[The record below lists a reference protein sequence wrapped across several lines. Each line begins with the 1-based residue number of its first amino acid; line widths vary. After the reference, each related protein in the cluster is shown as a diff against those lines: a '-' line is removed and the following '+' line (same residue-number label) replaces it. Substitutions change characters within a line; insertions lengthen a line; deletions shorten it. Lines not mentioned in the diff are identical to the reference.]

1 MRKEDLMRRRKR
13 VIISIVLLVLC
24 FQVTFAEDLLTP
36 TLKNNAKFNI
46 GYTEAIHYSSYAAHF
61 YGILVGLQEMGWIN
75 SLEGLPY
82 ESGGDNSDEMW
93 QWLVKN
99 QPSDYLNFVSEAYYS
114 FDGNADI
121 KLSASDRV
129 KTGTELDLMLV
140 MGTSAGRAV
149 TEVAPDIPVLVFSTS
164 NAIASEIIE
173 SDTDS
178 GKDNVWAHVDTKRY
192 RKQVAVLHD
201 IFQFETLGIVYEDS
215 LTGRSYADLDNVRA
229 ICEELGVTLVE
240 RNVTE
245 NTNSDEYP
253 RYRDDMASAFED
265 IADDVDAFY
274 LTASNLAAADLPGL
288 FEPFYQGQVPVFS
301 QLGGEEVETGA
312 IMSTAANYIDIGRY
326 GAQIV
331 SKSLHGENPRYLYAT
346 YEDIPLIVLNINN
359 ARKIGYEPDFE
370 ILLIADKLYFDPEK

>member
-1 MRKEDLMRRRKR
+1 M
-13 VIISIVLLVLC
+13 
-24 FQVTFAEDLLTP
+24 
-36 TLKNNAKFNI
+36 
-46 GYTEAIHYSSYAAHF
+46 H
-61 YGILVGLQEMGWIN
+61 
-75 SLEGLPY
+75 
-82 ESGGDNSDEMW
+82 
-93 QWLVKN
+93 
-99 QPSDYLNFVSEAYYS
+99 FVSEAYYS
-114 FDGNADI
+114 FDGNTDV
-121 KLSASDRV
+121 KLSAADRV
-129 KTGTELDLMLV
+129 KAGTELDLMLV

-192 RKQVAVLHD
+192 KKQVAVLHD

-215 LTGRSYADLDNVRA
+215 LAGRSYADLDNVRA

-245 NTNSDEYP
+245 NANSEEYP
-253 RYRDDMASAFED
+253 RYRDDMSNAFKD

-274 LTASNLAAADLPGL
+274 LTASNLAASDLPEL
-288 FEPFYQGQVPVFS
+288 FQPFYKKQVPVFS